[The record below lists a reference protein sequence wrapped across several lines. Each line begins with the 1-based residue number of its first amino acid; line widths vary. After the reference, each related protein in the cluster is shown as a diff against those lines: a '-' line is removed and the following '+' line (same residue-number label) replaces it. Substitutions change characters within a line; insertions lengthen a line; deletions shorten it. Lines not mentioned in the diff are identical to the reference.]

1 MSHHNFNLN
10 PPNLPAPGSVVNMR
24 QAKALDEMGRLR
36 DKQGMLLYK
45 PPKEYLQGVAYGNTL
60 GKLTDF
66 AGKNL
71 QRLNYAAEIT
81 GAQAR
86 SILPR
91 WESGSGKY
99 GGGLKWDKTKWNSE
113 FNAAVDKAYRERVP
127 EGYNPVEYARAIQDV
142 QQYPQFYVTASEV
155 AFDPLLM
162 TPSRIR
168 TGGKLVNETNKVVSN
183 LNIPTIIGGFDWM
196 KPVSDSVQ
204 GIDDASRIMNE
215 AIEKAKEDTK
225 LYQHNKEL
233 EEAIEARKIAGGET
247 VVGTEGI
254 PAQSPTDAITGQTS
268 IEYTR
273 EGIPYDPKAKAQ
285 QAKTK
290 TIDQGGVIDPSDPSV
305 GGAYGIQT
313 TQPPK
318 PFINTTTSKNPGVRT
333 FLDRIETLKPITVEK
348 QYDWAKREQL
358 LEKEIQEE
366 FRQLIDTM
374 GQDDAA
380 AVYKQVKAKRTAEA
394 LEEFNSQTANLKKIT
409 TEDRIKDATSAQ
421 SAIMEGIEVL
431 PSSELN
437 VTVNDYQDILQHVT
451 DYSNYQFNAMKSKDA
466 SVRATMP
473 GWSRKDVNSISGKS
487 AEELILDN
495 TNTVKRLM
503 MGDTTLKEREWK
515 VIQDMF
521 GEAQTKGIKEMI
533 ADKSWNTF
541 IDVIGIPRTIVASY
555 DLSAPLRQ
563 GRRLGRT
570 YPQEWADSFTTM
582 HKIMFDEV
590 GARAVDESI
599 LQHPFYAFAEKAGLF
614 FSDRGAVVGA
624 SAREEAFVSNLA
636 REIPIFGKGVEVSER
651 AYTTFLNKFRH
662 DIFFNTVDRLLTQ
675 GSVPSAETLEQ
686 IARFINYGTGRG
698 PSPFG
703 KGAIGTGIGDVLN
716 SVLFAPRYL
725 SSGPA
730 FIGTGLKTIGMD
742 LGALGAG
749 QRDRQVGKM
758 YANALVDY
766 TQTSTQWLR
775 FMEMSGADVELDPRS
790 SNFGKGQFDEFKFDF
805 FAGDLQIA
813 RAITQLIMG
822 ERKSLATGDI
832 QEKDRLEIISQFI
845 KSKLSPFGAF
855 TRDAWTGEDFLGE
868 EVDLNTTKGWRQ
880 QAADRLTPM
889 VLDQILEV
897 GGIFVD
903 EETGTFRPLDAIS
916 DPRAVSGIISNT
928 YGMGFQAYKTEIDI
942 KNELAFKHYG
952 VMYDEIPQLDVEKRN
967 NIDEHPTLRKFRQE
981 RKEKKAKDSR
991 PKRLQQQM
999 TIYGNRIDEIESE
1012 YINLVNQAASP
1023 AEAHSFIRA
1032 YHTAK
1037 YNAWEDIIDPDIE
1050 EYLRMNKSRSNR
1062 TTALDMYRQAYWS
1075 IVAPPIYVGPVE
1087 IGDELGEAR
1096 SRTTAKDYLVKEQR
1110 RKALL
1115 QEAVEIGLLT
1125 RDNKGNVRQDTEEYR
1140 FIVDRIPFSSEF
1152 ETDENRKGFGLQ
1164 LEKYYS
1170 DEEFLV
1176 ESYYWAEKEYLNNL
1190 KREDRNQYEMYVTR
1204 NISPI
1209 LTYIDGYIPGGEAIV
1224 DKYTDLTTQINN
1236 TKRHLRNAG
1245 WDDEY
1250 PAASNAMKENALRI
1264 TNILIDRGEL
1274 SFKPRTPSKHGL
1286 GDNMKGTI
1294 SDALYEK
1301 IMQERGPEIQRI
1313 LELATQDLH
1322 NGIRYINK

>member
-1 MSHHNFNLN
+1 MSHHNFDLS
-10 PPNLPAPGSVVNMR
+10 PPNLPPPGSVINMR

-45 PPKEYLQGVAYGNTL
+45 PPKEYLQGIAYGKTI
-60 GKLTDF
+60 GKTTDII
-66 AGKNL
+66 GKNL
-71 QRLNYAAEIT
+71 QRLNYGAEIA

-91 WESGSGKY
+91 FESGRFGPVA
-99 GGGLKWDKTKWNSE
+99 KWDKTKWNSE

-168 TGGKLVNETNKVVSN
+168 TGGKVINETNKVVSN

-196 KPVSDSVQ
+196 KPVSESVQ

-225 LYQHNKEL
+225 LYEHNKEL
-233 EEAIEARKIAGGET
+233 EEAIEARKIAGPEEA
-247 VVGTEGI
+247 VVGTEVI
-254 PAQSPTDAITGQTS
+254 PAQSSTDAITGQTR
-268 IEYTR
+268 IEYTK
-273 EGIPYDPKAKAQ
+273 EGLPYDPKAKAQ

-290 TIDQGGVIDPSDPSV
+290 TIDEGGVINPSDPSV

-318 PFINTTTSKNPGVRT
+318 PFINTTTSKNAGVRT
-333 FLDRIETLKPITVEK
+333 LLDRIEALKPITVEN
-348 QYDWAKREQL
+348 QYNWAKREQL

-366 FRQLIDTM
+366 FRLLIDTM

-394 LEEFNSQTANLKKIT
+394 LEEFNSQTKNLKKIT

-437 VTVNDYQDILQHVT
+437 VTVNDFQDILQHIT
-451 DYSNYQFNAMKSKDA
+451 DYSNYQFNAMRSKEA

-473 GWSRKDVNSISGKS
+473 GWSRKDISAISGKS
-487 AEELILDN
+487 AEELVLEN

-521 GEAQTKGIKEMI
+521 GEPQTKSIKEMI

-570 YPQEWADSFTTM
+570 YPQEWADAFTTM
-582 HKIMFDEV
+582 HKVMFDEI

-614 FSDRGAVVGA
+614 FADRGAVVGA

-662 DIFFNTVDRLLTQ
+662 DIFFNTVDKLLAQ
-675 GSVPSAETLEQ
+675 GTVPSAETLEK

-703 KGAIGTGIGDVLN
+703 KGAKGTGLGDVLN
-716 SVLFAPRYL
+716 STLFAPRYL

-730 FIGTGLKTIGMD
+730 FMGTGLKAIGTD
-742 LGALGAG
+742 LYALAAG

-766 TQTSTQWLR
+766 TQSSVQWLR
-775 FMEMSGADVELDPRS
+775 FMEMSGAEVELDPRS

-805 FAGDLQIA
+805 FAGDLQLA
-813 RAITQLIMG
+813 RAITQLAMG

-832 QEKDRLEIISQFI
+832 QEKDRWEIFSQFI
-845 KSKLSPFGAF
+845 KSKLSPFGGFA
-855 TRDAWTGEDFLGE
+855 RDAWTGEDFLGD
-868 EVDLNTTKGWRQ
+868 EVNLNTAKGWRQ

-889 VLDQILEV
+889 VIDQVLEV
-897 GGIFVD
+897 AGIFVD
-903 EETGTFRPLDAIS
+903 EETGTFRPLDAVS

-928 YGMGFQAYKTEIDI
+928 YGMGFQAYKTETDV

-1037 YNAWEDIIDPDIE
+1037 FNAWEEIIDPDIE
-1050 EYLRMNKSRSNR
+1050 EYLRMSKSKSNR

-1125 RDNKGNVRQDTEEYR
+1125 RDNKGNIRQDTEEYR
-1140 FIVDRIPFSSEF
+1140 FIVDRIPFASQF
-1152 ETDENRKGFGLQ
+1152 ETDENRKSFGLQ

-1176 ESYYWAEKEYLNNL
+1176 ENYYWTEKKYLDDL

-1224 DKYTDLTTQINN
+1224 DKFTDLTTIINN

-1245 WDDEY
+1245 WDSEY
-1250 PAASNAMKENALRI
+1250 PAASTAMKEAAKRI

-1274 SFKPRTPSKHGL
+1274 SFKPKTPSLHGL
-1286 GDNMKGTI
+1286 GDHMKGTI
-1294 SDALYEK
+1294 SDDLYAT
-1301 IMQERGPEIQRI
+1301 IMEERGPEIQRM

-1322 NGIRYINK
+1322 NGIRYITK